1 MDLLQHIRRGRP
13 VRGLALGFFVAA
25 LTLGALLLP
34 ALGGD
39 ALAQIPI
46 DAGKCRKAQVDARA
60 CRSAQPGLVEGD
72 GGELHLHEIYHAEG
86 TIVGEIYV
94 AREGNATRYV
104 EHWVMYE
111 NYTYPSSITPAREQ
125 RYASEQDFLARV
137 PFGPGSTYARWDV
150 VEQSRIPGR

>member
-1 MDLLQHIRRGRP
+1 MNLLHRIRCGQPGR
-13 VRGLALGFFVAA
+13 VLALGLLGAA

-39 ALAQIPI
+39 ALAQIPV
-46 DAGKCRKAQVDARA
+46 DAGPCRRTAQPTERAA
-60 CRSAQPGLVEGD
+60 CRAAQSGLLDAGV
-72 GGELHLHEIYHAEG
+72 LHLHEIYHADG
-86 TIVGEIYV
+86 TKVGEIYV
-94 AREGNATRYV
+94 AREGSATRYV
-104 EHWVMYE
+104 EHWVMFDGYI
-111 NYTYPSSITPAREQ
+111 YPSMIKPAREQ